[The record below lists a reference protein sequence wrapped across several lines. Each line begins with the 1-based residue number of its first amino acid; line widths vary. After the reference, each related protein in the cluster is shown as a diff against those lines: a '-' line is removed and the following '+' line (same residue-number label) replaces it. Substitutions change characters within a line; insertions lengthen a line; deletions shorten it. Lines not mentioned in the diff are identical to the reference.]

1 MRALFLGVA
10 LLSLGLM
17 GLTACGRDLRTAQ
30 GVAEEFVD
38 QHYVFIDLPR
48 AREYTVG
55 LALQKLDEEIRLT
68 AGQVIDLST
77 RKPKIHYRLLEKK
90 EAQDRSSF
98 LYEGTIQAEDAP
110 EFKRRWMVT
119 ARKAKDRWRISNF
132 TDYD

>member
-1 MRALFLGVA
+1 MRALFLGVV

-38 QHYVFIDLPR
+38 QHYVFIDLQR

-90 EAQDRSSF
+90 EAQDHASF

-119 ARKAKDRWRISNF
+119 ARKAKDHWRISNF